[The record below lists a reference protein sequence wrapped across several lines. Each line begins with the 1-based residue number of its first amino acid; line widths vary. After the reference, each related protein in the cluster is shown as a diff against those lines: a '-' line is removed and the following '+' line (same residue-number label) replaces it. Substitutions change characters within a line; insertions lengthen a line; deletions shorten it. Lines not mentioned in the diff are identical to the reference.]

1 MVIPLS
7 LLSVSKFSPKI
18 PAGFLKSLFKNE
30 WTLVKSPAGAV
41 QFEALN
47 GTRDY
52 PDPFNKTSRRPSML
66 VSDLALREDPTY
78 NAIARKWVDDF
89 QGLTD
94 AFAAAWCKS
103 PRCHA
108 GFRPNESDSGIS
120 SSLIVKLT
128 HRDMGPVTR
137 YLGPE
142 VPEQRFLWQDPLP
155 RAEHPSINE
164 ADQRKL
170 KAQILG
176 APGVTVSALV
186 SVAWG
191 SASTFRGGDK
201 RGGANGARIALQPQV
216 SWEVNNP
223 KQLQVVLSAVCFSVT
238 LPTLS
243 ASTFN
248 PSALRCETNQP
259 LWIS

>member
-1 MVIPLS
+1 MVIPPS
-7 LLSVSKFSPKI
+7 LLSVSGSSPKVL
-18 PAGFLKSLFKNE
+18 ADFLKSLFKNE

-66 VSDLALREDPTY
+66 VSDVALREDPIY
-78 NAIARKWVDDF
+78 NAIARKWMDDF

-94 AFAAAWCKS
+94 AFAAAWCKFPPFATPAS
-103 PRCHA
+103 
-108 GFRPNESDSGIS
+108 GPNDSDSGIPCRI
-120 SSLIVKLT
+120 IVKLT

-142 VPEQRFLWQDPLP
+142 VPERRFLWQDPLP
-155 RAEHPSINE
+155 SAEHQPINE

-170 KAQILG
+170 KAQILE
-176 APGVTVSALV
+176 ASGVTVSALV

-223 KQLQVVLSAVCFSVT
+223 KQLQVVLSAVCFSVH
-238 LPTLS
+238 LS
-243 ASTFN
+243 PHISFHFR
-248 PSALRCETNQP
+248 SVGDAL
-259 LWIS
+259 